1 MIPHAAPHVWVRG
14 AGLRFMRVLP
24 LLLAFLWASGCAPA
38 NREELVKEVLKTDP
52 EFSSVLDKHQQLA
65 SRIETLQK
73 ELELKRTT
81 IQQSIKQLQKELAT
95 AAEHV
100 KLKTADVKKRMEP
113 DRQRLGLALSM
124 AVNELR
130 EKREQR
136 AQLGRSLAELKKAS
150 KNPHAEWTE
159 KERTHHER
167 QMDEM
172 LQDAKRFDQEM
183 AQLKEHLRLLKIKL
197 LLIKL

>member
-1 MIPHAAPHVWVRG
+1 MIPRAAPPVWVRD

-24 LLLAFLWASGCAPA
+24 LLLALLWASGCAPA
-38 NREELVKEVLKTDP
+38 NREELIKDVLKTDP
-52 EFSSVLDKHQQLA
+52 EFSAVLDKYQQLA

-81 IQQSIKQLQKELAT
+81 IQQNIKQLQKELAA
-95 AAEHV
+95 AAESV

-113 DRQRLGLALSM
+113 DRQRLELALAM

-130 EKREQR
+130 ERREQR
-136 AQLGRSLAELKKAS
+136 AQLGRSIVEISKAS

-159 KERTHHER
+159 NERAQHER
-167 QMDEM
+167 QTDEM
-172 LQDAKRFDQEM
+172 RHDARRLDEEM
-183 AQLKEHLRLLKIKL
+183 TRLKAHLRLLKVKL
-197 LLIKL
+197 LLIRL